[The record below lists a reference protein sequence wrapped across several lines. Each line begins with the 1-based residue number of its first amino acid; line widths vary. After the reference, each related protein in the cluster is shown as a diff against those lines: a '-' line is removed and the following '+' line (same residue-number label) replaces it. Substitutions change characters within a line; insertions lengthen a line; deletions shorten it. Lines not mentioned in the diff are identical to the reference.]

1 MSPSAA
7 SEDMSL
13 AERKQAEKRR
23 AIAEAALKIFAR
35 DGFSAAKMDD
45 VALEA
50 GVAKG
55 TLYLYH
61 TSKEE
66 LFEATVR
73 EKLLPVLDAVSDFT
87 QDHDGPAEDL
97 LRAQVDFFYA
107 HVVGTDLA
115 QIMRMIIAEGPRF
128 PRLAQFYHREV
139 ILRGEQLI
147 ERTLKYGVARG
158 EFRPFEGEQVGKILM
173 GPAIMI
179 AIWRMV
185 FDDVRPV
192 DMQGFFESHVSFML
206 RALRA

>member
-1 MSPSAA
+1 MSHSLD
-7 SEDMSL
+7 SEAMTL

-23 AIAEAALKIFAR
+23 AIAEAALKVFAR

-61 TSKEE
+61 ASKEE

-73 EKLLPVLDAVSDFT
+73 EKLLPVLDAASDIRAEYT
-87 QDHDGPAEDL
+87 GPAADL
-97 LRAQVDFFYA
+97 MRAQVRFFYT

-128 PRLAQFYHREV
+128 PRLAEFYQREV
-139 ILRGEQLI
+139 ISRGETLI
-147 ERTLKYGVARG
+147 VSTLEYGVARG
-158 EFRPFEGEQVGKILM
+158 EFQPFTGEQVGKVLM
-173 GPAIMI
+173 GPAVMI
-179 AIWRMV
+179 ALWTMV
-185 FDDVRPV
+185 FGEGDRNDL
-192 DMQGFFESHVSFML
+192 DAFFETHMSFML
-206 RALRA
+206 RALKA

>member
-1 MSPSAA
+1 
-7 SEDMSL
+7 MSL

-23 AIAEAALKIFAR
+23 AIAEAALKVFSR

-61 TSKEE
+61 ASKEE

-73 EKLLPVLDAVSDFT
+73 EKLLPLLDAVGEISLA
-87 QDHDGPAEDL
+87 HEGPAEDL
-97 LRAQVDFFYA
+97 LRAQVNFFYT
-107 HVVGTDLA
+107 HIVGTDVA

-128 PRLAQFYHREV
+128 PRLAEFYHREV
-139 ILRGEQLI
+139 ISRGEQI
-147 ERTLKYGVARG
+147 VMKTIDYGVSRG
-158 EFRPFEGEQVGKILM
+158 EFVPLEGEQIGKVLM

-185 FDDVRPV
+185 FDRLKPV
-192 DMQGFFESHVSFML
+192 DLDAFFDTHMAFLL
-206 RALRA
+206 RAIRA